1 MAHTPQVVRERRVL
15 LEAYL
20 RCILT
25 TKDARWR
32 QAYGF
37 LDFLAVPPQA
47 RASGSGST
55 QSSGSSGQGSSMLGA
70 AGSDGFPPPPDH
82 WTPQAWLAEQTVLSG
97 MLRSVRSALL
107 KRDAL
112 ATMSDAAGSRSASVE
127 AKRLLR
133 DAESRIAGL
142 ERALGAAVGGLGE
155 GEKRRREEMCENLKA
170 ERGNLQRMAEAGVRT
185 SAAAVLSGSGGG
197 AGHMP
202 GGSGSL
208 FAPAGSGPSFGGSGG
223 TSPTVGRVFG
233 VRQPPQETAETRPL
247 DDRGLLQLQ
256 TSKMS
261 DQDAQLGEL
270 SKVLRR
276 QKDMGELIHREIEE
290 QNDLL
295 DEVESGVDRTGR
307 KLGKAKREMNKLS
320 K

>member
-1 MAHTPQVVRERRVL
+1 MA
-15 LEAYL
+15 
-20 RCILT
+20 
-25 TKDARWR
+25 DA
-32 QAYGF
+32 
-37 LDFLAVPPQA
+37 V
-47 RASGSGST
+47 
-55 QSSGSSGQGSSMLGA
+55 
-70 AGSDGFPPPPDH
+70 
-82 WTPQAWLAEQTVLSG
+82 
-97 MLRSVRSALL
+97 
-107 KRDAL
+107 
-112 ATMSDAAGSRSASVE
+112 GSRSASVE

-133 DAESRIAGL
+133 DAEARIAGL
-142 ERALGAAVGGLGE
+142 ERALGAATGGLGE
-155 GEKRRREEMCENLKA
+155 GEKRRREEMCENLRA

-185 SAAAVLSGSGGG
+185 SAAAASNTT
-197 AGHMP
+197 GHMP

-208 FAPAGSGPSFGGSGG
+208 FAPAGSGPSFVGSGG

-233 VRQPPQETAETRPL
+233 KRQPPQETAETRPL